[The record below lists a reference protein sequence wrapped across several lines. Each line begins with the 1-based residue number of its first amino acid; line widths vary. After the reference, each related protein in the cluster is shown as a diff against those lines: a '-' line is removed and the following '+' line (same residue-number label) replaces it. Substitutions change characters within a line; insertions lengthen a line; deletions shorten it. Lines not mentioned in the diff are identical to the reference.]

1 MDIKTAVSTIFSI
14 ANIKAKDDLDRW
26 CGEMGRQRLYLQV
39 ERLAPQDWERLRTP
53 KESVRACYERLLPGY
68 KLYHNE

>member
-1 MDIKTAVSTIFSI
+1 
-14 ANIKAKDDLDRW
+14 
-26 CGEMGRQRLYLQV
+26 MGRQRLYLQV